1 MECSSKEMSGVDEIF
16 EQAINTVVMN
26 DRDSQQQQSQ
36 SVPSP
41 TGQQPTG
48 IKKRKKRDCRFL

>member
-16 EQAINTVVMN
+16 EQAINTVVN
-26 DRDSQQQQSQ
+26 DRSSQQQQSQ
-36 SVPSP
+36 SVPGP